1 MGDEMYGVVGV
12 PDGKHEAMIRE
23 LWAGMEAE
31 FGWQPVSNTLVPHF
45 SFHVATD
52 YNLELL
58 RERLVN
64 LSRGS
69 TPFTVGVGGIGI
81 SAAENGG
88 EEIAVFYLPLIRH
101 DALNALHKSVW
112 MKLADTADDINDR
125 YASEVWVPH
134 ITVTP
139 DGHGREIIP
148 EVAAFLTR
156 QPIDWEIEVDRI
168 TLLHDTGQRQ
178 ELVYHVLFGSGELID
193 P

>member
-1 MGDEMYGVVGV
+1 MGEEMYGVVGV
-12 PDGKHEAMIRE
+12 PDAKHYAMIRE
-23 LWAGMEAE
+23 LWAGMEVE
-31 FGWQPVSNTLVPHF
+31 FGWQPVSDTLVPHF

-52 YNLELL
+52 YNMELL
-58 RERLVN
+58 RERLVRVARE
-64 LSRGS
+64 SS
-69 TPFTVGVGGIGI
+69 PFKVGAGGIGI
-81 SAAENGG
+81 FAAEDDG
-88 EEIAVFYLPLIRH
+88 EEFAVFYLPLIRH
-101 DALNALHKSVW
+101 DALNALHKRIW
-112 MKLADTADDINDR
+112 MELADTAANINDR
-125 YASEVWVPH
+125 YASDVWVPH

-178 ELVYHVLFGSGELID
+178 VLAYHVLFGSGEVID